1 MPSIYHKLPVPP
13 ADSGP
18 LWGPVLE
25 GLVSVSC
32 SPLSFHHAL
41 HPCAEGEP
49 LPRSGPSP
57 SSRLLLLAPPL
68 RLDVGQLFS
77 SWSSSDA
84 GRFCPSW
91 ALELALSQGSC
102 TTLHGG
108 QPLPCSTR
116 GLGGKEFPAS
126 LQWWQTSAYIS
137 AGSWA
142 EQASCPFPSLHALSP
157 FPRLLFLLDVSPV
170 VGRDGVRG

>member
-1 MPSIYHKLPVPP
+1 MAHCGAQCWRALSQCPAPLSAFTMPCTPVPRESLSHAP
-13 ADSGP
+13 APPPAAGC
-18 LWGPVLE
+18 
-25 GLVSVSC
+25 SC
-32 SPLSFHHAL
+32 S
-41 HPCAEGEP
+41 
-49 LPRSGPSP
+49 
-57 SSRLLLLAPPL
+57 LLPL
-68 RLDVGQLFS
+68 RLEVGQLFS